1 MCAGAMVHTRLARV
15 VFGVSDLKGG
25 AAGGAMNLLQFPTL
39 NHHCEITGGIREAGC
54 RELLQKFFARQR
66 LIFRP
71 AAAFGKVRKEKRQ
84 RWSRQLRP

>member
-1 MCAGAMVHTRLARV
+1 
-15 VFGVSDLKGG
+15 LKGG